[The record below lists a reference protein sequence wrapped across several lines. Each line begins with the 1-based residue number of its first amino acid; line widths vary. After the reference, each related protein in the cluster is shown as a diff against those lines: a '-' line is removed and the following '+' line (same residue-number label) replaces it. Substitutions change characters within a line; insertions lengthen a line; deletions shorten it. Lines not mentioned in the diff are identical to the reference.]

1 MSGKAIPTKVA
12 VYKAVCISM
21 SLCGCEA
28 WTPYR
33 RHIKALEAFHIRCL
47 QTILGVRWW
56 QKIPHVEI
64 SKASITPIEHL
75 LVQRQLHWLVHVI
88 RLRDNRL
95 PRRLLYGELSQGQRS
110 VGRPKKRFSDHIRI
124 TLQKCNIQL
133 SDLEASASKRDA
145 WRTVCEAVLS
155 NLMNGWISDS
165 MKR

>member
-88 RLRDNRL
+88 RLPDNRI

-110 VGRPKKRFSDHIRI
+110 VGLLKKRFSDYRTSELTCRNATSSYRI
-124 TLQKCNIQL
+124 WKLLQVREMPGGLCVKP
-133 SDLEASASKRDA
+133 S
-145 WRTVCEAVLS
+145 
-155 NLMNGWISDS
+155 
-165 MKR
+165 